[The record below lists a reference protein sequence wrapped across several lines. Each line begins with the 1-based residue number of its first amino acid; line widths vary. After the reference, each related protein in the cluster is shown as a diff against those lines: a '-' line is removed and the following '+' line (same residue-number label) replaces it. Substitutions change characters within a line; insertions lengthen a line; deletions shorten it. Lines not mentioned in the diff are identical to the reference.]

1 MNVFFCEWRFFGS
14 ILDVLIDWYVIKFKI
29 NLFRINIIFK
39 LVRLKFWFNVKVILF
54 KYFMLCIYKIFIILG
69 VVMTELN
76 CVRLFTVVNYEDLS
90 RLIIIVIF
98 LVYDF
103 LVICI
108 FVENVW
114 LFWWIRLYMFYF
126 LSF

>member
-39 LVRLKFWFNVKVILF
+39 LVCLKFWFNVKVILF

-69 VVMTELN
+69 VVMMELN
-76 CVRLFTVVNYEDLS
+76 CVWLFMVVNYEDLS
-90 RLIIIVIF
+90 WLIIIVIF

-126 LSF
+126 LLF

>member
-39 LVRLKFWFNVKVILF
+39 LVCLEFWFNVKVILF

-69 VVMTELN
+69 VVMMELN
-76 CVRLFTVVNYEDLS
+76 CVWLFMVVNYEDLS
-90 RLIIIVIF
+90 WLIIIVIF

-108 FVENVW
+108 FVVNVW

-126 LSF
+126 LLF

>member
-29 NLFRINIIFK
+29 NLFRINIILK
-39 LVRLKFWFNVKVILF
+39 LVCLKFWFNVKVILF

-69 VVMTELN
+69 VVMMELN
-76 CVRLFTVVNYEDLS
+76 CVWLFMVVNYEDLS
-90 RLIIIVIF
+90 WLIIIVIF

-108 FVENVW
+108 FVVNVW

-126 LSF
+126 LLF

>member
-69 VVMTELN
+69 VVMMELN
-76 CVRLFTVVNYEDLS
+76 CVWLFMVVNYEDLS
-90 RLIIIVIF
+90 WLIIIVIF

-108 FVENVW
+108 FVVNVW

-126 LSF
+126 LLF

>member
-126 LSF
+126 LLF

>member
-69 VVMTELN
+69 VVMMELN
-76 CVRLFTVVNYEDLS
+76 CVWLFMVVNYEDLS
-90 RLIIIVIF
+90 WLIIIVIF

-108 FVENVW
+108 FLVNVW

-126 LSF
+126 LLF

>member
-108 FVENVW
+108 FVVNVW

>member
-14 ILDVLIDWYVIKFKI
+14 ILDVLIDWYVINFKI

-108 FVENVW
+108 FVVNVW